1 MLAQTA
7 TSAAVLADTP
17 HQSTQRGLFE
27 FLSPRSADQHPFD
40 SLDRNLN
47 PSDGVPG
54 LRLTSDCHVLQAPGK
69 RQLLAMLRLRR
80 YLECRAVGESVAGRL
95 AVALTNRELIRELEE
110 LITALDR
117 RVPRVEQAGEAS
129 IAHDAAAL
137 RAKAVARLQE
147 LAGPARTV
155 EHKR

>member
-1 MLAQTA
+1 M
-7 TSAAVLADTP
+7 
-17 HQSTQRGLFE
+17 
-27 FLSPRSADQHPFD
+27 
-40 SLDRNLN
+40 
-47 PSDGVPG
+47 PG
-54 LRLTSDCHVLQAPGK
+54 LWLTVDRDVIEAPGK
-69 RQLLAMLRLRR
+69 RQLLAMLGLWR
-80 YLECRAVGESVAGRL
+80 YLECRAVVESDPGRL
-95 AVALTNRELIRELEE
+95 AMALTNRELVRELEE

-155 EHKR
+155 EHKL